1 MRSTSLSQGD
11 GVPSAGYG
19 GQDRLVQGRVTR
31 PYGLRQS
38 AFHHILTAH
47 RNVIATRERITM
59 TEALPPQVL
68 LVVEL
73 TTRPGAQREM
83 REALDRL
90 VDATRQEVHGVVRFE
105 VGLDPEDDTR
115 VLGYEI
121 WASQDALDEH
131 SAKAHTRE
139 FLARAREL
147 VVDPAAPLQVSRWRP
162 LREELPA
169 AYAPGTPGFAPPAP
183 PPGFTSERRL
193 VNDVRMHY
201 VIGGSGTP
209 IVLLHGFP
217 NTWYAWRDVMPRLAE
232 RHTVIALDLRGL
244 GDSDPGTQPNDVS
257 TGADDLHALVAEL
270 GLGPVMLAGQDWGG
284 STAFAFAAA
293 HPDEVRRLA
302 VLEAMPAGPW
312 TETESG
318 GGAWFVG
325 FHQIPDLP
333 EHMVAG
339 NERVYLDWF
348 FRTFSATPGVPT
360 PTAVEEYVRCYARPG
375 AMASAFARY
384 RGIGREIKDNARHL
398 SRPLDLPVMAVGG
411 ERVFGAAVAENLR
424 HAASQVRQEVLA
436 DCGHFVTEE
445 RPEEV
450 ASLLLSFF
458 DET

>member
-1 MRSTSLSQGD
+1 
-11 GVPSAGYG
+11 
-19 GQDRLVQGRVTR
+19 
-31 PYGLRQS
+31 
-38 AFHHILTAH
+38 
-47 RNVIATRERITM
+47 M
-59 TEALPPQVL
+59 TESAAAQVL

-73 TTRPGAQREM
+73 TIRPGAQREM

-90 VDATRQEVHGVVRFE
+90 VDATRQEDRGVVRFE

-139 FLARAREL
+139 FKARAREL
-147 VVDPAAPLQVSRWRP
+147 VVDPAAPMRADRWRP
-162 LREELPA
+162 MREEQPA
-169 AYAPGTPGFAPPAP
+169 AYEAGTPDFAPPAAAP

-209 IVLLHGFP
+209 VVLLHGFP

-244 GDSDPGTQPNDVS
+244 GDSDPGTRPNDVP
-257 TGADDLHALVAEL
+257 TGADDVHELVAEL
-270 GLGPVMLAGQDWGG
+270 GLGPVLLAGQDWGG

-312 TETESG
+312 TETGPGRSST
-318 GGAWFVG
+318 WFAG

-333 EHMVAG
+333 ERMVAG
-339 NERVYLDWF
+339 RERAYLDWF
-348 FRTFSATPGVPT
+348 FRAFSATPGVPT
-360 PTAVEEYVRCYARPG
+360 PTAVDEYVRCYARPG

-384 RGIGREIKDNARHL
+384 RGTSRQIEHNAKHL

-411 ERVFGAAVAENLR
+411 ERAFGAAVAENLL
-424 HAASQVRQEVLA
+424 HGASNVRQEVLA
-436 DCGHFVTEE
+436 GCGHYVAEE

-450 ASLLLSFF
+450 AGLLLSFF
-458 DET
+458 DGV

>member
-1 MRSTSLSQGD
+1 
-11 GVPSAGYG
+11 
-19 GQDRLVQGRVTR
+19 
-31 PYGLRQS
+31 
-38 AFHHILTAH
+38 
-47 RNVIATRERITM
+47 M
-59 TEALPPQVL
+59 TDPAAAQVL

-90 VDATRQEVHGVVRFE
+90 VDATRQDRGVIRFE
-105 VGLDPEDDTR
+105 VGFDPDDDTR

-131 SAKAHTRE
+131 KAKAHTRE

-147 VVDPAAPLQVSRWRP
+147 VVDPSVPLRSGRWQP
-162 LREELPA
+162 MREELPA
-169 AYAPGTPGFAPPAP
+169 AYVPGTPAFAPPAAP

-232 RHTVIALDLRGL
+232 RHTVIAVDLRGL
-244 GDSDPGTQPNDVS
+244 GDSDLGTQPNDVP
-257 TGADDLHALVAEL
+257 TGADDLHGLVAEL
-270 GLGPVMLAGQDWGG
+270 GLGPVLLAGQDWGG

-302 VLEAMPAGPW
+302 VIEAMPAGPW
-312 TETESG
+312 TKPGSG
-318 GGAWFVG
+318 RGGTWFAD

-333 EHMVAG
+333 ERMVAG
-339 NERVYLDWF
+339 RERTYLDWF
-348 FRTFSATPGVPT
+348 FRAFSATPGVPT
-360 PTAVEEYVRCYARPG
+360 PAAADEYVRCYARPG
-375 AMASAFARY
+375 SMASAFARY
-384 RGIGREIKDNARHL
+384 RGTGRQIEHNTKHL
-398 SRPLDLPVMAVGG
+398 SRPLDLPVLGVGG
-411 ERVFGAAVAENLR
+411 ERLFGAAVAENLR
-424 HAASQVRQEVLA
+424 HGASNVRQAVFA
-436 DCGHFVTEE
+436 GCGHYVSEE
-445 RPEEV
+445 RPAEL

-458 DET
+458 DGM